1 MRLSPLHLKSLE
13 VMRLSSL
20 HFRLLE
26 VMRMSPLPSQITRGC
41 VSRFTGATSLC
52 FIPESVCKR
61 FLLKISCGIRL
72 LIIVISSSSS
82 SHHHLIIISSSSSSS
97 SSLSLSLSSSFLF
110 SPSLS
115 LSFFFLSLLPLSLS
129 LALLSLLFSA
139 HRSGVGNH
147 ARATLCGN
155 PAVECQKLRENCKFV
170 VPQLSRSCLLKLRQE
185 DLPFK
190 AP

>member
-1 MRLSPLHLKSLE
+1 MFFPR
-13 VMRLSSL
+13 
-20 HFRLLE
+20 
-26 VMRMSPLPSQITRGC
+26 
-41 VSRFTGATSLC
+41 ATAKVC
-52 FIPESVCKR
+52 GIPESVCEG

-72 LIIVISSSSS
+72 LIFVILSSSS
-82 SHHHLIIISSSSSSS
+82 SHSHLIIISSSHH
-97 SSLSLSLSSSFLF
+97 LIIIIFFFFFSLSLSSSFLF

-115 LSFFFLSLLPLSLS
+115 LSLSLS

-139 HRSGVGNH
+139 HRSGVGSH

-155 PAVECQKLRENCKFV
+155 PAVECQKLKENCNFV
-170 VPQLSRSCLLKLRQE
+170 VPQLSRRCLLKLCQE

>member
-1 MRLSPLHLKSLE
+1 MWT
-13 VMRLSSL
+13 
-20 HFRLLE
+20 
-26 VMRMSPLPSQITRGC
+26 I
-41 VSRFTGATSLC
+41 
-52 FIPESVCKR
+52 IPESVCEG

-97 SSLSLSLSSSFLF
+97 SSSSLSLSFFFLSLLSF
-110 SPSLS
+110 SLS
-115 LSFFFLSLLPLSLS
+115 LSFFFLSLLPLSLSLS

-155 PAVECQKLRENCKFV
+155 PAVECQKLRENCNFV